1 MAQGIPTLQVPVAP
15 APMVAP
21 APYVPP
27 TSYVTPAPYVPQTP
41 PAPTGN
47 ISGQLDAGHGKSIID
62 AASNYNIM
70 EIINRGL
77 AYAIIIAGF
86 LSVIFIFVGGIS
98 FILSGGQEDKIK
110 SAVSTIRY
118 AIIGLIV
125 TILATVIIGTVG
137 KAMGLDII
145 QYIKF
150 GEIID
155 TIKSITSSAGT
166 TQGLN

>member
-1 MAQGIPTLQVPVAP
+1 
-15 APMVAP
+15 MVRISEPGSQSIVEA
-21 APYVPP
+21 AE
-27 TSYVTPAPYVPQTP
+27 SYE
-41 PAPTGN
+41 
-47 ISGQLDAGHGKSIID
+47 IL
-62 AASNYNIM
+62 

-86 LSVIFIFVGGIS
+86 LSVVFIFVGGIS

-118 AIIGLIV
+118 AIIGLVV

-145 QYIKF
+145 RYINF
-150 GEIID
+150 GDIID
-155 TIKSITSSAGT
+155 TITQITSDTDGGGGGGGRRS
-166 TQGLN
+166 LD

>member
-1 MAQGIPTLQVPVAP
+1 MASSVG
-15 APMVAP
+15 
-21 APYVPP
+21 
-27 TSYVTPAPYVPQTP
+27 S
-41 PAPTGN
+41 TGGG
-47 ISGQLDAGHGKSIID
+47 SKSIVS
-62 AASNYNIM
+62 AAENYEIL

-86 LSVIFIFVGGIS
+86 LSVVFIFVGGIS

-145 QYIKF
+145 KYINF
-150 GEIID
+150 GDIID
-155 TIKSITSSAGT
+155 TITNITETSSGGGGSDGPKT
-166 TQGLN
+166 LD

>member
-1 MAQGIPTLQVPVAP
+1 MASLD
-15 APMVAP
+15 
-21 APYVPP
+21 
-27 TSYVTPAPYVPQTP
+27 
-41 PAPTGN
+41 GN
-47 ISGQLDAGHGKSIID
+47 RGSQSIVE
-62 AASNYNIM
+62 AAQNYEVL

-118 AIIGLIV
+118 AIIGLII

-145 QYIKF
+145 RYINF
-150 GEIID
+150 GDIID
-155 TIKSITSSAGT
+155 TITQITSEADGGSGDRS
-166 TQGLN
+166 LN

>member
-1 MAQGIPTLQVPVAP
+1 MASLNPSG
-15 APMVAP
+15 
-21 APYVPP
+21 
-27 TSYVTPAPYVPQTP
+27 
-41 PAPTGN
+41 TGT
-47 ISGQLDAGHGKSIID
+47 KSIVK
-62 AASNYNIM
+62 AAENFEIL

-86 LSVIFIFVGGIS
+86 LSVVFIFVGGIS

-145 QYIKF
+145 KYINF
-150 GEIID
+150 GDIID
-155 TIKSITSSAGT
+155 TITNITSTSGSS
-166 TQGLN
+166 GSGPSLD